1 MLVFTSH
8 LLELAYF
15 ADFIKRK
22 FLGDINRSDTQIYA
36 PPPTLTAATGISSVH
51 GLQNNVNVHAV

>member
-1 MLVFTSH
+1 M
-8 LLELAYF
+8 AYF

-22 FLGDINRSDTQIYA
+22 FLGDLNHSDTQIYP

-51 GLQNNVNVHAV
+51 GLQNNVNVHAVSD